1 MRAAS
6 PGKSIW
12 MVLQGFGWR
21 DLKKESEKEAD
32 LAKGRRPNFHET
44 RFMAYDAVVH
54 GANAIL
60 YWGTHYIEKDS
71 SLWRDLMKIAREL
84 RALEP
89 AILGQFPKTIPVAV
103 ADETYGSIDG
113 QGPHLLLRKTD
124 KDWVLIA
131 VNENNQ
137 GVAFT
142 VSRLPKEIEGKT
154 LYRLYSEESHIVKKG
169 IIRDGI
175 RGFGVHVYA
184 TSRCFEV
191 E

>member
-1 MRAAS
+1 
-6 PGKSIW
+6 
-12 MVLQGFGWR
+12 
-21 DLKKESEKEAD
+21 
-32 LAKGRRPNFHET
+32 
-44 RFMAYDAVVH
+44 
-54 GANAIL
+54 
-60 YWGTHYIEKDS
+60 
-71 SLWRDLMKIAREL
+71 MKIAREL

-89 AILGQFPKTIPVAV
+89 AILGQHPKTMPVAI

-113 QGPHLLLRKTD
+113 QGPQLLLRKTD

-131 VNENNQ
+131 VNKHNQ
-137 GVAFT
+137 GIAFT

-169 IIRDGI
+169 IVRDGI

-191 E
+191 ARASSP